1 MTNDKIAEL
10 EQKYMNKMQLR
21 VNCIDTN
28 VIIAEVA
35 RATGKTEGIITPRM
49 IRVADAMPGEVS
61 FMVHK
66 TYVALMTNIIPNIR
80 AAFSQPTAS
89 GRPLLEEGIHYVI
102 GAKKLPSHF
111 CKPRRPIT

>member
-1 MTNDKIAEL
+1 MTHDKIAEL

-35 RATGKTEGIITPRM
+35 RATGKTEGIIAPRM
-49 IRVADAMPGEVS
+49 IRVVDAMPGEVS

-66 TYVALMTNIIPNIR
+66 T
-80 AAFSQPTAS
+80 
-89 GRPLLEEGIHYVI
+89 
-102 GAKKLPSHF
+102 
-111 CKPRRPIT
+111 